1 KSYSICTFHFSWIT
15 GDVNSVGRFG
25 SKHDK
30 YTSTARETIAQYLQ
44 GFIRFTQMDPL
55 EKSKGYGAVVRFPG
69 VAENPECAGKSNYV
83 DEMQTVEC
91 IIHSRASRDSTD
103 ST

>member
-1 KSYSICTFHFSWIT
+1 MNNF
-15 GDVNSVGRFG
+15 GRFG

-30 YTSTARETIAQYLQ
+30 CTSTARETIAQYLK
-44 GFIRFTQMDPL
+44 GFIRFTQTVSL

-69 VAENPECAGKSNYV
+69 VAENPECAGKGNYV
-83 DEMQTVEC
+83 DEMQAVEC